1 MKTPSNH
8 LISHMKTRAGQPPG
22 HLHFAEENQHEP
34 TLISLISYSENFYHK
49 TIVENVADLP
59 ELLSSDAVH
68 WVAVT
73 GFGDVKVIE
82 QLGQV
87 LSIHPLLIEDIMNV
101 EHFSK
106 AEELNEQLFLTL
118 NILTLENSGQPISKN
133 HISFVLGGNYLVSFA
148 QKPTDIFNTFVSR
161 IENAIGKVRSRK
173 NDYLFY
179 RLTDIIVDNYFL
191 LFEDFDERLE
201 KMEDELMRNQSVN
214 LASEIQGYKKAL
226 LFFRRNIFPVYESIR
241 FIQKSDGKHIR
252 RQTHN
257 FINDT
262 ADHLNQLVQ
271 IIEGYRETVTSLMEL
286 QMANNSNRMNNVM
299 KTLTL
304 ISTIFIPLTF
314 LTGIYG
320 MNFEFMPELKLRWAY
335 PVFLGFMLLV
345 GASMWLYMKR
355 KKWF

>member
-1 MKTPSNH
+1 MKTPANH
-8 LISHMKTRAGQPPG
+8 LITHMKTKAGQPPG
-22 HLHFAEENQHEP
+22 HLHFVDEHHHEP
-34 TLISLISYSENFYHK
+34 TVITLISYAENFYRK
-49 TIVENVADLP
+49 TPVDDVQMLP
-59 ELLSSDAVH
+59 GLLSSEAVH
-68 WVAVT
+68 WIAVT
-73 GFGDVKVIE
+73 GFRNVEVIE
-82 QLGQV
+82 QLGQA

-101 EHFSK
+101 EHLSK
-106 AEELNEQLFLTL
+106 AEEIDEHLFLTL
-118 NILTLENSGQPISKN
+118 NILTLENSGQPIGKN
-133 HISFVLGGNYLVSFA
+133 HISFVLGSNYLVSFT
-148 QKPTDIFNTFVSR
+148 QKHTDIFDTFVLR
-161 IENAIGKVRSRK
+161 IENSFGKVRSRK

-191 LFEDFDERLE
+191 LFGDFDERLE

-214 LASEIQGYKKAL
+214 LATNIQGYKKAL

-262 ADHLNQLVQ
+262 ADHFNQLVQ

-304 ISTIFIPLTF
+304 ISTVFIPLTF
-314 LTGIYG
+314 FTGIYG
-320 MNFEFMPELKLRWAY
+320 MNFEFMPELKLPWAY
-335 PVFLGFMLLV
+335 PVFLGFMLFV
-345 GASMWLYMKR
+345 GTSMWLYMKR

>member
-1 MKTPSNH
+1 MKTPANR
-8 LISHMKTRAGQPPG
+8 LISHMKTKAGQPPG
-22 HLHFAEENQHEP
+22 HLQPVQEEKQAN
-34 TLISLISYSENFYHK
+34 TRISLISYSENFYRNSPVDDVQ
-49 TIVENVADLP
+49 TLP
-59 ELLSSDAVH
+59 GLFSSEAVH
-68 WVAVT
+68 WVMVT
-73 GFGDVKVIE
+73 GFRNVPEIE

-106 AEELNEQLFLTL
+106 AEEIDEHLFLTL
-118 NILTLENSGQPISKN
+118 NILTPGISGQPIDKN
-133 HISFVLGGNYLVSFA
+133 HISFVVGSNYLISFV

-161 IENAIGKVRSRK
+161 IENSVGKVRSRK

-214 LASEIQGYKKAL
+214 FATKIQGYKKAL

-304 ISTIFIPLTF
+304 ISTVFIPLTF

-320 MNFEFMPELKLRWAY
+320 MNFEFMPELKIRWAY
-335 PVFLGFMLLV
+335 PVFLGFTLLV
-345 GASMWLYMKR
+345 GTGMWLYMKR